1 MKVMLGN
8 HLEEYLHQHHYNT
21 ISLEL
26 DTTTPTTTTTTT
38 TTRTTNEKFRVKPRM
53 PEPRVIFSRPENTT
67 NYTKYLVDDIT
78 IFVSNNIEATDDEIE
93 ILDQVVDGVDT
104 CHVRGW
110 IGYNRK

>member
-26 DTTTPTTTTTTT
+26 TTDNTQHVGEQFIV
-38 TTRTTNEKFRVKPRM
+38 RPRM
-53 PEPRVIFSRPENTT
+53 PEPRVIFSKPVTEDG
-67 NYTKYLVDDIT
+67 YTKYLVDDIT
-78 IFVSNNIEATDDEIE
+78 VYVAKDIKAENDEIE
-93 ILDQVVDGVDT
+93 IMDQIVDGIDT

-110 IGYNRK
+110 IGNRR